1 MKTIFATV
9 LLLVLVS
16 AALAAPR
23 LFSRSDVYV
32 IGGSYVVRSGEAI
45 PGDLRAVFAQV
56 IVESGARV
64 DGKIT
69 ALSSTLDVA
78 GSVAG
83 SIRAIES
90 DVTLRPTA
98 WLNKSPQYMDAIRYV
113 LLLPEMLH
121 TGHPV
126 QAAK

>member
-1 MKTIFATV
+1 MKTISATV
-9 LLLVLVS
+9 LLFVLVS
-16 AALAAPR
+16 ATVAGSR

-32 IGGSYVVRSGEAI
+32 IGGEYVVRGGDSI

-69 ALSSTLDVA
+69 ALSSALDIA

-83 SIRAIES
+83 SITAIES

-98 WLNKSPQYMDAIRYV
+98 QLNNNPQHVDAIPYV
-113 LLLPEMLH
+113 LLLPEMLR
-121 TGHPV
+121 TGHAV
-126 QAAK
+126 R